1 MGRTQHRQ
9 ARSGQTTKHKST
21 PHCAGHTLNTF
32 VITLTNNKQTN
43 KRTNKEVNTQT
54 EIKENKKKNRYINS
68 KLIQPNI
75 QIICIRY
82 EQNATR
88 KQKILKN
95 TKNILKN
102 TEKHTKNIKKK

>member
-32 VITLTNNKQTN
+32 VITLTNNKP
-43 KRTNKEVNTQT
+43 TNKEVNTQT

-68 KLIQPNI
+68 KLIQTNI

-82 EQNATR
+82 EHNATR

-102 TEKHTKNIKKK
+102 TEKHTKNIKIPDRSD